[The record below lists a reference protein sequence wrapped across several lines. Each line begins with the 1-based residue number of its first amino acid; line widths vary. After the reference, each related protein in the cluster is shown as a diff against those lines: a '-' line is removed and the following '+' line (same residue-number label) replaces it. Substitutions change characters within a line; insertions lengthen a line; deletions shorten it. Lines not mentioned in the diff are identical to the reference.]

1 MFPETSSFRGQIQGS
16 NTLSNTVDVELIHEG
31 YKYKVQATKS
41 GPNSYFLV
49 MNGSWKEIEVHRMS
63 DGGMI
68 SITLMIHDTNCTP
81 HVIEYLVLYN
91 LKAIS
96 R

>member
-1 MFPETSSFRGQIQGS
+1 M
-16 NTLSNTVDVELIHEG
+16 DVELIHEG

-63 DGGMI
+63 DGGK
-68 SITLMIHDTNCTP
+68 LL
-81 HVIEYLVLYN
+81 VIQML
-91 LKAIS
+91 
-96 R
+96 

>member
-1 MFPETSSFRGQIQGS
+1 
-16 NTLSNTVDVELIHEG
+16 VDVELIHEG

-63 DGGMI
+63 DGGTSMI
-68 SITLMIHDTNCTP
+68 SFRAHTTSDAAQH
-81 HVIEYLVLYN
+81 LVLCIWRASVS
-91 LKAIS
+91 LFT
-96 R
+96 REVME